1 MFTDNTL
8 TPKEAVRLCA
18 LGILADAPTEYGALA
33 ASVRH
38 FVSHIIG
45 PSLDVMGQSIEL
57 LRYEGLVEDV
67 AGDEDDVP
75 GRAGEVLAITDL
87 GRQELSTLL
96 LANVRHGATELNKL
110 IVALKFR
117 FMHSLGDDDRARQID
132 LLIDLHENEHARLEN
147 LRACHAEDAGY
158 LAGWL
163 DQEMAETDRR
173 IQWLKELR
181 QQGVSR

>member
-18 LGILADAPTEYGALA
+18 LGILADGPATYAALA

-57 LRYEGLVEDV
+57 LKYEGLVDT
-67 AGDEDDVP
+67 DENTASRDEETLSITEM
-75 GRAGEVLAITDL
+75 GRT
-87 GRQELSTLL
+87 ELKTLL

-110 IVALKFR
+110 VVALKFR
-117 FMHSLGDDDRARQID
+117 FMHTLSDEDRVEQID
-132 LLIDLHENEHARLEN
+132 LLIDMFENEQVRLETLMAAHARDEGFLG
-147 LRACHAEDAGY
+147 DW
-158 LAGWL
+158 LAREMDEVASRVSWL
-163 DQEMAETDRR
+163 NM
-173 IQWLKELR
+173 LKKH
-181 QQGVSR
+181 S